1 MRGSRLRLRAA
12 IGAALLAAA
21 PALAAQEIPPPVTAD
36 TSDLTARFL
45 EADAQ
50 ARKLT
55 RPVPRPGGDGLLPPG
70 SRLVFSRD
78 SIEWASAGT
87 VGDILQRVPGVY
99 LLRGGWIG
107 SAEVPLVQGR
117 SGAVVEYVVDGIP
130 YLPIG
135 ADSTAVDPSLLPLG
149 FIEEI
154 EVERFPGL
162 LRVHLLTRRH
172 DRLAPRTRIAVGTGD
187 LDVSRYQGSL
197 EKRFPSGLGFSGAF
211 DFLSVTSLR
220 VRRENEYQNT
230 NAWLQASWV
239 RGPRSGASLQYFLAG
254 PLRLAGFG
262 RATTTTDTLSRPLDE
277 SRRDL
282 HARAWLRQRGDGMG
296 LGLDLVAS
304 RTSWQAQDSLE
315 RRLGQLGA
323 IASFRAPTGSASL
336 AALRRTDWTTLDLLG
351 RVAAAPTPGL
361 SASFEA
367 GHRRHSGE
375 RSSEW
380 VAARAAVALPMGLTL
395 AGTWRTGTVVD
406 YPMIE
411 ADTAREVRDRSATL
425 AWQSRMV
432 GAEVGYARTSAPTP
446 APSWTYPH
454 LGLIG
459 HRGDAEWLTAHLR
472 LAPRHWF
479 TLTGWYSQPLGER
492 AVEGTPPSHALA
504 EAALRSKFL
513 RVFPSGFFEL
523 KLAATL
529 ESFGTGVLGRDST
542 GTAAT
547 LDGATFVRLQWQ
559 MQFGSFTAYLD
570 RQNFLSARAGYV
582 PGIRTLEA
590 ANTFGI
596 RWVFWN

>member
-1 MRGSRLRLRAA
+1 VRGSVRRLAVA
-12 IGAALLAAA
+12 GAVLLGAA
-21 PALAAQEIPPPVTAD
+21 PALGAQEVPPPVVAD

-55 RPVPRPGGDGLLPPG
+55 LPVPRPGGDGLLPAA

-78 SIEWASAGT
+78 SIEWAGAGT

-117 SGAVVEYVVDGIP
+117 GGAGVEYLLDGMP
-130 YLPIG
+130 YLPVG

-149 FIEEI
+149 FLEEI

-162 LRVHLLTRRH
+162 LRVHLFTRRH

-239 RGPRSGASLQYFLAG
+239 RGPRSGIALQYLLAG
-254 PLRLAGFG
+254 PIRLAGFG
-262 RATTTTDTLSRPLDE
+262 RATTTTDTLSR
-277 SRRDL
+277 RDL
-282 HARAWLRQRGDGMG
+282 QARAWLRQRGDGLG

-304 RTSWQAQDSLE
+304 RTSWQAQDTLE
-315 RRLGQLGA
+315 RRLGQVGA
-323 IASFRAPTGSASL
+323 IASFRAPTGSASVT
-336 AALRRTDWTTLDLLG
+336 ALRRTDWTTLDLLG
-351 RVAAAPTPGL
+351 RLALAPTRPV
-361 SASFEA
+361 SASLEA

-380 VAARAAVALPMGLTL
+380 VAARAAVQLPAGLTL
-395 AGTWRTGTVVD
+395 AGTWRSGTVVD
-406 YPMIE
+406 YPMIA
-411 ADTAREVRDRSATL
+411 ADTARAVRDRSATL
-425 AWQSRMV
+425 GWQAPV
-432 GAEVGYARTSAPTP
+432 LGVEVGYARTSAPTP

-454 LGLIG
+454 LGIVG

-479 TLTGWYSQPLGER
+479 TVTGWYSQPLGER

-529 ESFGTGVLGRDST
+529 ESFGTGVVGRDST